1 MVKKK
6 ISLKRKKDLEE
17 KQMDEYYD
25 EWKSS
30 DRRSLVEKYGQETI
44 DAWKKSLKKLERIY
58 KKRNF

>member
-1 MVKKK
+1 MDD
-6 ISLKRKKDLEE
+6 KRKKDLEE

-44 DAWKKSLKKLERIY
+44 DAWKKELEKVR
-58 KKRNF
+58 KNLQKA